1 MPEQHITSPGRLLD
15 LTSAYWKS
23 CTLHA
28 GVMLGIFSTLAT
40 DTKSV
45 ADLATRLSCG
55 QAELTQL
62 LNALTAMGLLIKVD
76 ENYTN
81 TEISSQFLDKNAPGY
96 LGYIIM
102 HHHHL
107 VDGWAQ
113 LADAV
118 RHGGPVEMRDFGEEQ
133 ERESFLFGMHNL
145 ASANA
150 PNVARQIDL
159 KDRKHLLDLGGG
171 PGTYAIAFCR
181 ENPGLRATI
190 FDRPGTERYA
200 RQKIEKSAAADRISF
215 VGGDFTS
222 DPLAGPYD
230 VAWLSQILHSNGPK
244 TCRKLLQKTVQA
256 MEPGGQIMIHEF
268 FLNDT
273 MAGPLF
279 PALFS
284 LNMLINNGVG
294 RSYSAAEVSEML
306 TKAGASDIHRLSYQG
321 PNDSFILCATV

>member
-1 MPEQHITSPGRLLD
+1 MPQQDITSAGQLLD
-15 LTSAYWKS
+15 ITSAYWKS

-28 GVMLGIFSTLAT
+28 GVMLDVFSALGT
-40 DTKSV
+40 DTKSA
-45 ADLATRLSCG
+45 ADLAAHLSCG

-62 LNALTAMGLLIKVD
+62 LNALTAMGLLRKMD

-81 TEISSQFLDKNAPGY
+81 TEISSTFLDKKAPDY

-118 RHGGPVEMRDFGEEQ
+118 RHGGPVEMRDFGEAQ
-133 ERESFLFGMHNL
+133 EKESFLFGMHNL

-150 PNVARQIDL
+150 PLLAKQIDL
-159 KDRKHLLDLGGG
+159 KERRHLLDLGGG
-171 PGTYAIAFCR
+171 PGTYSIAFCR
-181 ENPGLRATI
+181 ENPALHATI
-190 FDRPGTERYA
+190 FDRPGTQQYA
-200 RQKIEKSAAADRISF
+200 HQKISESSVGDRISF
-215 VGGDFTS
+215 VGGDFTT

-230 VAWLSQILHSNGPK
+230 VAWLSQILHSNGPR
-244 TCRKLLQKTVQA
+244 TCRKILQKTVQA
-256 MEPGGQIMIHEF
+256 LKPGGLLMIHEF

-284 LNMLINNGVG
+284 LNMLVNNGVG
-294 RSYSAAEVSEML
+294 RSYSASEITEML
-306 TKAGASDIHRLSYQG
+306 AEAGVSDIHRLPYQG
-321 PNDSFILCATV
+321 PNDSFILCGTA

>member
-1 MPEQHITSPGRLLD
+1 MTQQHITSAGQLLD
-15 LTSAYWKS
+15 ITSSYWKS

-28 GVMLGIFSTLAT
+28 GVKLDVFSALGAE
-40 DTKSV
+40 TKSA
-45 ADLATRLSCG
+45 ADLSAHLACG
-55 QAELTQL
+55 QIELTQL

-76 ENYTN
+76 GTYAN
-81 TEISSQFLDKNAPGY
+81 TEISSQYLDKKAPGY

-150 PNVARQIDL
+150 PVLAKKISL
-159 KDRKHLLDLGGG
+159 KGRRHLLDLGGG
-171 PGTYAIAFCR
+171 PGTYAIAFCL
-181 ENPGLRATI
+181 ENPDLHATI
-190 FDRPGTERYA
+190 FDRPGTERFA
-200 RQKIEKSAAADRISF
+200 RQKISLTPVANRISF
-215 VGGDFTS
+215 VSGDFTD

-230 VAWLSQILHSNGPK
+230 VAWLSQILHSNGPN

-256 MEPGGQIMIHEF
+256 MEPGGLIMIYEF

-294 RSYSAAEVSEML
+294 RSYSATEVSEML
-306 TKAGASDIHRLSYQG
+306 SDAGVSDIHRLSYQG
-321 PNDSFILCATV
+321 PNDSYILCGTT

>member
-1 MPEQHITSPGRLLD
+1 MTQQRISSAGQLLD
-15 LTSAYWKS
+15 ITSAYWKS

-28 GVMLGIFSTLAT
+28 GVKLDVFTVLGGGRLSAT
-40 DTKSV
+40 D
-45 ADLATRLSCG
+45 LAAHLSCG
-55 QAELTQL
+55 QAELALL
-62 LNALTAMGLLIKVD
+62 LNALTAMGLLIKED
-76 ENYTN
+76 DLYAN
-81 TEISSQFLDKNAPGY
+81 TEISSQFLDKRAPGY

-102 HHHHL
+102 HHYHL

-118 RHGGPVEMRDFGEEQ
+118 LHGGPVDMREFGEEQ

-150 PNVARQIDL
+150 PTLARQINL
-159 KDRKHLLDLGGG
+159 KNRKHLLDLGGG

-181 ENPGLRATI
+181 ENDNLRATI
-190 FDRPGTERYA
+190 FDRPGTEPYA
-200 RQKIEKSAAADRISF
+200 RRALSSSPVANRISF
-215 VGGDFTS
+215 VGGDFTT

-244 TCRKLLQKTVQA
+244 ACRKLLQKTAQA
-256 MEPGGQIMIHEF
+256 MEPGGLILIHEF
-268 FLNDT
+268 FLDDT
-273 MAGPLF
+273 MAAPLF

-294 RSYSAAEVSEML
+294 RSYSATEITAML
-306 TKAGASDIHRLSYQG
+306 TEAGVSDIHRLNYHG
-321 PNDSFILCATV
+321 PNDSFVLCGTV